1 MYAQTSFFVAVAD
14 ADARGVLAA
23 LGHYMTACMYVL
35 CTSYEVRRYEY
46 GAARGMWD
54 APGEKCASA
63 RSLGVGLQI
72 AKEAC
77 ACAEQTELNLNE

>member
-1 MYAQTSFFVAVAD
+1 
-14 ADARGVLAA
+14 
-23 LGHYMTACMYVL
+23 MYVL

-72 AKEAC
+72 AKEALTSAC

>member
-1 MYAQTSFFVAVAD
+1 MYAHTSFFVAVAD

-54 APGEKCASA
+54 APGEKCACECEKSWCRVA
-63 RSLGVGLQI
+63 NCKGGVCVCG
-72 AKEAC
+72 A
-77 ACAEQTELNLNE
+77 N

>member
-1 MYAQTSFFVAVAD
+1 MYAHTSFFVAVAD

-54 APGEKCASA
+54 APGEKCA